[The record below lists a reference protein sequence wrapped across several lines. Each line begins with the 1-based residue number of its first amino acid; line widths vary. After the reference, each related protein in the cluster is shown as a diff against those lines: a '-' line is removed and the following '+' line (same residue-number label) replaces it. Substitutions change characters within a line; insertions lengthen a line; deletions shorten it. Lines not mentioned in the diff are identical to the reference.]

1 MEYTKDLPSPELYR
15 KWGGIAAIA
24 GALERKVWIY
34 IPRVM
39 KDLYPGMYTVL
50 AGPPAVGKTI
60 VTSIVQEL
68 WTKLT
73 DHHIAPTSVSRASLM
88 DALYK
93 AERSI
98 VMPQNNPPVV
108 RFNSL
113 LIIANEL
120 GGFIPVYDSEF
131 MNTLTDIWNGYRY
144 AEKKRGKDLDYAM
157 SHPQLNI
164 LAGTTPSY
172 LNELMP
178 TGAWD
183 QGFISRTMLVYSA
196 EPVAKGL
203 FDGLHRDQ
211 DQFNA
216 LLNDLRIIG
225 ALYGKMVFTADA
237 ALAIAKWDALKGP
250 PTPDHPKLIHY
261 LGRRTEHLLKLCMVS
276 SVSKRDNLIID
287 IEDYN
292 EALSWLLEAEAA
304 MPDIFKTMAVGG
316 DARAVEDTYYY
327 AYQIYAKTKEPVSEE
342 KIMEYLSNR
351 VPAHSCER
359 ILQVMVKAGL
369 LSKGID
375 GYKPRVR
382 APGL

>member
-15 KWGGIAAIA
+15 KWGAVACVA

-39 KDLYPGMYTVL
+39 NNLYPGMYTVL
-50 AGPPAVGKTI
+50 AGPPAVGKTV
-60 VTSIVQEL
+60 VTGIVQDL
-68 WTKLT
+68 WAKLP
-73 DHHIAPTSVSRASLM
+73 DHHVSPTSVSRASLM
-88 DALYK
+88 DALFK
-93 AERSI
+93 AERSL
-98 VMPQNNPPVV
+98 VMPQNNPSVV

-113 LIIANEL
+113 LIVANEL

-131 MNTLTDIWNGYRY
+131 MNTLTDIWNGKRY
-144 AEKKRGKDLDYAM
+144 AEKKRGKDLDYSM

-183 QGFISRTMLVYSA
+183 QGFVSRTMLIYSA
-196 EPVAKGL
+196 EPVTKGL
-203 FDGLHRDQ
+203 FDGLGQ
-211 DQFNA
+211 DDTMFNE

-225 ALYGKMVFTADA
+225 QLYGKMMFTPDA
-237 ALAIAKWDALKGP
+237 AKAIAKWDSLRGP
-250 PTPDHPKLIHY
+250 PTPEHPKLIHY
-261 LGRRTEHLLKLCMVS
+261 LGRRTEHLLKLCIVA
-276 SVSKRDNLIID
+276 SVAKRDDLVID

-292 EALSWLLEAEAA
+292 EALSWLLDAESH

-316 DARAVEDTYYY
+316 DARAVEDTWYY
-327 AYQIYAKTKEPVSEE
+327 AYQVYAKTKESIPED
-342 KIMEYLSNR
+342 KMMEYLSNR
-351 VPAHSCER
+351 VPAHSVER

-369 LSKGID
+369 LSKD
-375 GYKPRVR
+375 FSGYKPRVR
-382 APGL
+382 RPAD